1 MQPIVIQP
9 EGASPPFEADPIA
22 WFAWAA
28 ARIEHGEPQ
37 RVVRERPAV
46 FESTPGHRWRVIRT
60 AGGIEIRPDLGTAF
74 LRETHNPLIG
84 AVQVADAVVVEL
96 CSREGRWTG
105 RFELGELDLAEL
117 GRAMIEERHLPHDNL
132 RFLFGRDDFRRD
144 DDTRDAE

>member
-9 EGASPPFEADPIA
+9 ERAGPSFEADPIA

-28 ARIEHGEPQ
+28 EQIDQGQPQ
-37 RVVRERPAV
+37 RVVGERPVVCEAR
-46 FESTPGHRWRVIRT
+46 PGHRWRVIRT

-84 AVQVADAVVVEL
+84 AIQVADAVVVEL
-96 CSREGRWTG
+96 CSLEGRWTG
-105 RFELGELDLAEL
+105 RFELGELDLAEI

-132 RFLFGRDDFRRD
+132 RFLFGREDSGSDLR
-144 DDTRDAE
+144 